1 MKILIIEDEKEL
13 AEGIKGILSKSGYE
27 SDAVYDGDTGLEY
40 MLDRRYD
47 LILLDL
53 MLPGMDGLEILKTA
67 RMEGFSAPVIILT
80 AKSQIEDKITGLD
93 NGADDYLVK
102 PFDAGELLAR
112 IRARTRNSLG
122 GTGSVLLLITV
133 YLSRYVTEPA
143 RKALEREK
151 QFVTDASHELKTPLG
166 AISANAQALE
176 MNEGNIAY
184 INNIIS
190 ETSRMNRLIE
200 RLLTLSRIEEEVVP
214 KRELFSLSEV
224 LEEETL
230 TYERRCL

>member
-122 GTGSVLLLITV
+122 GTGSVLAAFDIQIDRTTYRLIRGERSIKLSNKEFQMMEYFIVNKGIILTRDKLISNVWGYDEEVEYNSVDVYVSFLRKKLLFVKAMTTIITKKGV
-133 YLSRYVTEPA
+133 GYS
-143 RKALEREK
+143 LE
-151 QFVTDASHELKTPLG
+151 G
-166 AISANAQALE
+166 
-176 MNEGNIAY
+176 
-184 INNIIS
+184 INND
-190 ETSRMNRLIE
+190 
-200 RLLTLSRIEEEVVP
+200 
-214 KRELFSLSEV
+214 
-224 LEEETL
+224 
-230 TYERRCL
+230 

>member
-122 GTGSVLLLITV
+122 GTGSVLAAFDIQIDRTTYRLIRGERSIKLSNKEFQMMEYFIVNKGIILTRDKLISNVWGYDEKVEYNSVDVYVSFLRKKLLFVKAMTTIITKKGV
-133 YLSRYVTEPA
+133 GYS
-143 RKALEREK
+143 LE
-151 QFVTDASHELKTPLG
+151 G
-166 AISANAQALE
+166 
-176 MNEGNIAY
+176 
-184 INNIIS
+184 INND
-190 ETSRMNRLIE
+190 
-200 RLLTLSRIEEEVVP
+200 
-214 KRELFSLSEV
+214 
-224 LEEETL
+224 
-230 TYERRCL
+230 

>member
-122 GTGSVLLLITV
+122 GTGSVLAAFDIQIDRTTYRLIRGERSIKLSNKEFQMMEYFIVNKGIILTRDKLISNVWGYDEEVEYNSVDVYVSFLRKKLLFV
-133 YLSRYVTEPA
+133 
-143 RKALEREK
+143 KAMTTISTKKGVGYSLE
-151 QFVTDASHELKTPLG
+151 G
-166 AISANAQALE
+166 
-176 MNEGNIAY
+176 
-184 INNIIS
+184 INND
-190 ETSRMNRLIE
+190 
-200 RLLTLSRIEEEVVP
+200 
-214 KRELFSLSEV
+214 
-224 LEEETL
+224 
-230 TYERRCL
+230 